1 MGDHPCVVDPIDIQR
16 RIRRRIEGSGLSADV
31 AADVNVVISSGDRV
45 ATAQQHA
52 PIHQGRSSRAARAA
66 PDAKEQP

>member
-1 MGDHPCVVDPIDIQR
+1 MADPLEITR
-16 RIRRRIEGSGLSADV
+16 RVRRRIERDGLSADV
-31 AADVNVVISSGDRV
+31 VADVNIAVSTGSEPAR
-45 ATAQQHA
+45 AAHARTYA